1 MLSYFKRLEVEY
13 DEASNELIIPTFR
26 QDLNRDADMAEEVA
40 RFFGYDNIPTT
51 LPKGETTMGKISFE
65 QSIEDAASEVAQFTG
80 FSQAMTYSFE
90 SPKVFDKL
98 KIAKD
103 SPLRKTVVI
112 SNPLG
117 EDFSIETA
125 VVFGELYKN
134 GDEWKFNAIGS
145 GYQGGL
151 AALCN
156 SYGVDVE

>member
-26 QDLNRDADMAEEVA
+26 QDLNRDADIAEEVA

-51 LPKGETTMGKISFE
+51 LPKGSTTMGKIPFE
-65 QSIEDAASEVAQFTG
+65 RSIEDVAGEVAQFCG

-98 KIAKD
+98 KLAAD
-103 SPLRKTVVI
+103 SEYRNTVVI

-117 EDFSIETA
+117 EDFSIMRTLPVNWYA
-125 VVFGELYKN
+125 YIIIN
-134 GDEWKFNAIGS
+134 
-145 GYQGGL
+145 
-151 AALCN
+151 
-156 SYGVDVE
+156 

>member
-1 MLSYFKRLEVEY
+1 
-13 DEASNELIIPTFR
+13 
-26 QDLNRDADMAEEVA
+26 
-40 RFFGYDNIPTT
+40 
-51 LPKGETTMGKISFE
+51 MGKVSFKQTVKDVAGE
-65 QSIEDAASEVAQFTG
+65 IAQFCG